1 MVYRNCRQYFGSGA
15 ASTETIG
22 KIVSLEFG
30 HEWMGANSTLW
41 IDNIKAGTYSEMSG
55 AYWIVD
61 EFSAADDKLEY
72 GKTNNMNLSY

>member
-1 MVYRNCRQYFGSGA
+1 MDNGDIWFTATADSTSDPGA

-22 KIVSLEFG
+22 KIVSLVFG

-61 EFSAADDKLEY
+61 
-72 GKTNNMNLSY
+72 